1 MTRKHFRVAARIV
14 SLIPDKDERK
24 RTAVRFATL
33 FRQFNEQFD
42 SGKFLR
48 ACKFNRSMHH

>member
-1 MTRKHFRVAARIV
+1 MTRKHFRVATRIV

-33 FRQFNEQFD
+33 FRQFNDRFD
-42 SGKFLR
+42 SGKFFR
-48 ACKFNRSMHH
+48 ACKLNRYT